1 MTKLILK
8 SPYIKCDGSGKV
20 SGYLQYIAIR
30 ENVQRV
36 PDGRPATQKQEQLI
50 EKLVRDFPDSKDLFE
65 YEDYEAAHTGAAASA
80 FITTVLELNWNAAGR
95 SDVYMSYIAT
105 RPGAQRRGEHGLFG
119 DGDTVDLVKAMGEL
133 AGYTG
138 NVWTHIISLR
148 REDATRLGYDSAW
161 TWCNLLKAH
170 RNEIA
175 EAMKIPPE
183 NFRWYAAFHDEGG
196 HPHVHMMAWSAD
208 PTQGFLTRDGIRHIR
223 SKLTNDIFHQEML
236 HLYEQ
241 KSTSRGELVRQ
252 ARQAMLELTREMARG
267 LCDHPDAERLL
278 LELARRLETVKGKK
292 QYGYLPKPLKALSDE
307 IVDQM
312 ERLPTVAKCYE
323 KWLELQGQ
331 VQGYYTGEAV
341 RRLPLSRQKD
351 FRAIQNAVIQEA
363 ERIRLGG
370 ISFEDESVNRL
381 DEPENSYRTAELYR
395 QMRDTIHDESRPLDE
410 RDYAVEQMR
419 QLAERGYPYAQH
431 QMGKIYRDGT
441 VVIPDMAA
449 AKAWFLKAAAQEVA
463 ASQYALGKLFLSD
476 DAEVRNPAEGMR
488 WLETAVQNGSHY
500 AAYRLG
506 KEYLGGEVV
515 KKDVPRALDCL
526 NRSAEAGNPFAQYTL
541 GKLYLMGREVPQDK
555 ELAEHWLTLSSDQGN
570 EYAKFFLD
578 RMDQFREPSAM
589 LGITRLLHHMAGIF
603 RDRSLPKS
611 APAGGQIDRKLR
623 RKLTEKKIAQ
633 GHKQDDHEEQ
643 TWTMSM

>member
-8 SPYIKCDGSGKV
+8 SPYIKCDGRGKV
-20 SGYLQYIAIR
+20 SGYMQYIATR

-36 PDGRPATQKQEQLI
+36 PDGRPATQKQERLI
-50 EKLVRDFPDSKDLFE
+50 EKLVHDFPDSKDLFE

-80 FITTVLELNWNAAGR
+80 FITAALELNWDAAGR

-105 RPGAQRRGEHGLFG
+105 RPGAQRLGENGLFG
-119 DGDTVDLVKAMGEL
+119 DGDAVDLAKAMGEL
-133 AGYTG
+133 EGYTG

-148 REDATRLGYDSAW
+148 REDATRLDYDNAG
-161 TWCNLLKAH
+161 TWRNLLKAH

-175 EAMKIPPE
+175 EAMRIPPE
-183 NFRWYAAFHDEGG
+183 SFRWYAAFHDEGG

-208 PTQGFLTRDGIRHIR
+208 PTQGYLTRDGIRHIR
-223 SKLTNDIFHQEML
+223 SKLANDIFHQEML

-241 KSTSRGELVRQ
+241 KSTSRDELVQQ
-252 ARQAMLELTREMARG
+252 ARQAMLELTQEMARG
-267 LCDHPDAERLL
+267 LYDHPAAEKLL

-292 QYGYLPKPLKALSDE
+292 QYGYLPKPLKTLADE

-312 ERLPTVAKCYE
+312 ERLPAVAKCYE
-323 KWLELQGQ
+323 KWLDLQGQ

-341 RRLPLSRQKD
+341 RRLPLSQQKD

-363 ERIRLGG
+363 ERIRLGE
-370 ISFEDESVNRL
+370 ISFEDEAVKTV
-381 DEPENSYRTAELYR
+381 DEPENIYRTAELYR
-395 QMRDTIHDESRPLDE
+395 QMRNTIHDESRPLDE
-410 RDYAVEQMR
+410 RDYAVGQMR

-431 QMGKIYRDGT
+431 QMGKLYRDGT
-441 VVIPDMAA
+441 VVIPDVAA

-476 DAEVRNPAEGMR
+476 DAEIRAPEEGLC
-488 WLETAVQNGSHY
+488 WLEAAVQNGSHY

-506 KEYLGGEVV
+506 KEYLKGEVV
-515 KKDVPRALDCL
+515 EKDIAKALDYL
-526 NRSAEAGNPFAQYTL
+526 NRSAEAENQFAQYTL

-555 ELAEHWLTLSSDQGN
+555 ELAEHWLTLSADQGN

-589 LGITRLLHHMAGIF
+589 LGITRLLHHMARIF
-603 RDRSLPKS
+603 LDHSLPKS

-633 GHKQDDHEEQ
+633 GHKADDHAEQ
-643 TWTMSM
+643 SWTMSM

>member
-1 MTKLILK
+1 MAKLILK
-8 SPYIKCDGSGKV
+8 SPYIKCDGSGKA
-20 SGYLQYIAIR
+20 SGYLQYIATR
-30 ENVQRV
+30 ENVQRA
-36 PDGRPATQKQEQLI
+36 PDGRPATQNQERLI

-65 YEDYEAAHTGAAASA
+65 YEDYEAARTRAAASA
-80 FITTVLELNWNAAGR
+80 FITAALELNWDAAAR

-105 RPGAQRRGEHGLFG
+105 RPGAQRLGEHGLFG
-119 DGDTVDLVKAMGEL
+119 DGDAVDLAKTMSALE
-133 AGYTG
+133 GYTG

-148 REDATRLGYDSAW
+148 REDATRLGYDSAGVW
-161 TWCNLLKAH
+161 RNLLKAH

-175 EAMKIPPE
+175 SAMRIPPE

-196 HPHVHMMAWSAD
+196 HPHVHMMAWSTD
-208 PTQGFLTRDGIRHIR
+208 PAQGYLTRDGIRHIR

-241 KSTSRGELVRQ
+241 KSVSRDELVRQ
-252 ARQAMLELTREMARG
+252 ARQAMLELTREMTRG
-267 LCDHPDAERLL
+267 LCDHPEAEELL

-292 QYGYLPKPLKALSDE
+292 QYGYLPKPLKALADE

-312 ERLPTVAKCYE
+312 QRLPTVAKCYD

-341 RRLPLSRQKD
+341 HRLPLSKQKE

-370 ISFEDESVNRL
+370 ISFEDESMERL
-381 DEPENSYRTAELYR
+381 DEPETIYRTAELYR
-395 QMRDTIHDESRPLDE
+395 RMRNTIHEESLSMDE

-419 QLAERGYPYAQH
+419 QLAEQGYPYAQH
-431 QMGKIYRDGT
+431 QMGKLYRDGM
-441 VVIPDMAA
+441 VVISDAVQ
-449 AKAWFLKAAAQEVA
+449 AKEWFLKAAAQEVA
-463 ASQYALGKLFLSD
+463 VSQYALGKLFLSD
-476 DAEVRNPAEGMR
+476 DAEVRALAEGMH
-488 WLETAVQNGSHY
+488 WLEAAVRNGSHY

-506 KEYLGGEVV
+506 KEYLRGEVV
-515 KKDVPRALDCL
+515 RKDMPKALEYL
-526 NRSAEAGNPFAQYTL
+526 NRSAEAGNQFAQYTL

-555 ELAEHWLTLSSDQGN
+555 ELAEHWLTLSADQGN

-623 RKLTEKKIAQ
+623 RKLKEKKIAQ
-633 GHKQDDHEEQ
+633 GHKRDDHEEQ
-643 TWTMSM
+643 NWTMSM

>member
-1 MTKLILK
+1 MAKLILK

-20 SGYLQYIAIR
+20 SGYLQYIATR

-36 PDGRPATQKQEQLI
+36 PDGRLATKKQEQLI
-50 EKLVRDFPDSKDLFE
+50 AKLVRDFPDSKDLFE
-65 YEDYEAAHTGAAASA
+65 YEDCEAAHTGAAASA
-80 FITTVLELNWNAAGR
+80 FITMALELNWDTAGR

-105 RPGAQRRGEHGLFG
+105 RPGAQRLGEHGLFG
-119 DGDTVDLVKAMGEL
+119 DGDAVDLAKAMGEL
-133 AGYTG
+133 EGYTG

-148 REDATRLGYDSAW
+148 REDAARLGYDSAG
-161 TWCNLLKAH
+161 TWRYLLKAH

-175 EAMKIPPE
+175 QAMKIPPE
-183 NFRWYAAFHDEGG
+183 NFRWYAAFHDEGE

-208 PTQGFLTRDGIRHIR
+208 PTQGYLNRDGIRHIR

-236 HLYEQ
+236 HLHEQ
-241 KSTSRGELVRQ
+241 KSTSRDELVQQ

-267 LCDHPDAERLL
+267 LCDHPNAERLL
-278 LELARRLETVKGKK
+278 LELARQLEGIKGKK
-292 QYGYLPKPLKALSDE
+292 QYGYLPKALKALADE

-341 RRLPLSRQKD
+341 RRLPLSQQKD

-363 ERIRLGG
+363 ERIRLGE
-370 ISFEDESVNRL
+370 ISFEDELAERL
-381 DEPENSYRTAELYR
+381 DEPENIYRTAELYR
-395 QMRDTIHDESRPLDE
+395 QMRNTIHDERRPLDE

-431 QMGKIYRDGT
+431 QMGKLYRDGT

-449 AKAWFLKAAAQEVA
+449 AKTWFLKAAAQEVA
-463 ASQYALGKLFLSD
+463 VSQYALGKLFLSD
-476 DAEVRNPAEGMR
+476 DAEIRAPAEGMR
-488 WLETAVQNGSHY
+488 WLEVAVQNGSHY

-506 KEYLGGEVV
+506 KEYLGGEVIE
-515 KKDVPRALDCL
+515 KDIAKALDYL
-526 NRSAEAGNPFAQYTL
+526 NRSAEAGNQFAQYTL

-555 ELAEHWLTLSSDQGN
+555 ELAEHWLTLSADQSN

-578 RMDQFREPSAM
+578 RLDQFRKPSAM

-611 APAGGQIDRKLR
+611 APTGGQIDRKLR
-623 RKLTEKKIAQ
+623 RKLAEKKIAQ
-633 GHKQDDHEEQ
+633 GHKADDHEEQ
-643 TWTMSM
+643 NWTMSM